1 MANSLNTQPVT
12 TPAQSVTFSMVR
24 NLVNPMPAQD
34 APPAVWAEWGY
45 TNAMLDAV
53 LSEYNETGDPD
64 EIIGAYDLT
73 DIRNSLHYYEGCDW
87 HVLEWDEDGLDGLRT
102 LDWSHDMFGENF

>member
-1 MANSLNTQPVT
+1 MAKSLTNQPVT

-45 TNAMLDAV
+45 ANAMLDAV

-73 DIRNSLHYYEGCDW
+73 DIRTSLHYYEGADW
-87 HVLEWDEDGLDGLRT
+87 HVLEWDEAGLDSLRD
-102 LDWSHDMFGENF
+102 LDWSQDMFKDSL